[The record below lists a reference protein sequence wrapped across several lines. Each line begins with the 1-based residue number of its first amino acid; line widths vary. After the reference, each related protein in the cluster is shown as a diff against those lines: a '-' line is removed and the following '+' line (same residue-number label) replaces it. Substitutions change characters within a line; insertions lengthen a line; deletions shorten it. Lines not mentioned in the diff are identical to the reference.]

1 MERGGTLLKSE
12 PGNIDSWHMDIF
24 REIANVGAGNAA
36 TALATLLDCRIDQTV
51 PKVEMVSLGSIPD
64 IVGGPGKFVVG
75 GMIDFYGDLQGHLL
89 LILDVEQAVK
99 IVSMVCRKPPQ
110 ELESGDGQELFSLS
124 AMDESALK
132 ETLNILAGSYL
143 TAISKFADLEII
155 PSIPYLCIDMAAPV
169 LSVVIA
175 EAALMGDYALLFE
188 SKLTNG
194 AQNITGNL
202 FFIPDRE
209 SYQLL
214 LKALGC
220 EE

>member
-1 MERGGTLLKSE
+1 LNSE
-12 PGNIDSWHMDIF
+12 PGSISSWQMDIF

-51 PKVEMVSLGSIPD
+51 PKVELVALGDIPD

-89 LILDVEQAVK
+89 LILDVDQTVR
-99 IVSMVCRKPPQ
+99 IVSLVTGAEPRPF
-110 ELESGDGQELFSLS
+110 EGDEFLFSLS
-124 AMDESALK
+124 ELDESALK
-132 ETLNILAGSYL
+132 ETLNIMSGSYL
-143 TAISKFADLEII
+143 TAISKFTDLEII

-188 SKLTNG
+188 SQLSNG
-194 AQNITGNL
+194 AQNISGSL

>member
-1 MERGGTLLKSE
+1 MKSE
-12 PGNIDSWHMDIF
+12 PGTISSWQMDIF

-36 TALATLLDCRIDQTV
+36 TALATLLDCRINQTV
-51 PKVEMVSLGSIPD
+51 PKVEMVPLGSIPD

-89 LILDVEQAVK
+89 LILDVEQTVK
-99 IVSMVCRKPPQ
+99 IISLVRGMSPQ
-110 ELESGDGQELFSLS
+110 ELVGDEALFSLS
-124 AMDESALK
+124 EMDESALK
-132 ETLNILAGSYL
+132 ETLNILGGSYL
-143 TAISKFADLEII
+143 TAISKFTELEII

-175 EAALMGDYALLFE
+175 EAALMGDFALLFE
-188 SKLTNG
+188 SQLTNG
-194 AQNITGNL
+194 DQNISGNL